1 MMNEQIQSQRDRFP
15 TTKMLQKLGG
25 AMCGVFFPAITARTL
40 SYLLKTKVTSDLTDL
55 RINMQNRLEYVFETA
70 ISTSKSQFGSY

>member
-1 MMNEQIQSQRDRFP
+1 MSRFRV
-15 TTKMLQKLGG
+15 KGIDFQQQKCYRNWGEL
-25 AMCGVFFPAITARTL
+25 CVFFFPAITARTL

-70 ISTSKSQFGSY
+70 ISTYKVSKSQFGSY